1 MTQRQLPSWVWRE
14 WEGDLGKIQTKPNK
28 KDVSRGNVKCCYHGL
43 LETGLCRVLQDLLQ
57 IYTFSNINA
66 ADPASF

>member
-14 WEGDLGKIQTKPNK
+14 WEGDLGKIKTKQNK
-28 KDVSRGNVKCCYHGL
+28 KDISRENVKFCYHGL

-57 IYTFSNINA
+57 IYTSSNINA
-66 ADPASF
+66 ADLASF